1 MSVDLRVASWNLWTW
16 EGRDPESIAEVIAQN
31 NIEIVGVQ
39 EGATY
44 FEEDAEKWNMVQK
57 VAENLGYNYRFV
69 PAVDFR
75 PDKPVIQGNGVI
87 SKYPIKEAIRKDLNP
102 DDVEYDGSYET
113 EPRIAIRTIIEAGE
127 TDLAFL
133 STHLQYALYFETTG
147 IRKAQVSKLLK
158 LVDESDKPLILAGD
172 FNTKLDSEEI
182 EMIENKLE
190 RIGTEKPTW
199 TTQPFEHK
207 GWEVN
212 ELNYRPDNI
221 FVSDNIESRKTKLVE
236 SELSDHLMVIADIEI
251 PDKME
256 NEED

>member
-1 MSVDLRVASWNLWTW
+1 MY
-16 EGRDPESIAEVIAQN
+16 EGKNPEEIAKVIREN
-31 NIEIVGVQ
+31 NIDIVGVQ

-44 FEEDAEKWNMVQK
+44 FDEDGGKWNIVEQI
-57 VAENLGYNYRFV
+57 AEELGDKFEFI
-69 PAVDFR
+69 PALDFR
-75 PDKPVIQGNGVI
+75 PDKPFIQGNGII
-87 SKYPIKEAIRKDLNP
+87 SKYPIKEASKRELNP

-251 PDKME
+251 PDNME